1 MVDKLM
7 TGEVDAF
14 VCTDVTF
21 PNILNEAGY
30 QYNAVNPE
38 FPLMASDYYIA
49 FSKNTPVSVV
59 NEWQQALDAAKSD
72 GTYTAIQ
79 RKWFPE

>member
-7 TGEVDAF
+7 SGEVDAF

-21 PNILNEAGY
+21 PNILKEAGY
-30 QYNAVNPE
+30 QYDAVNPE

-49 FSKNTPVSVV
+49 FSKNTSESIV
-59 NEWQQALDAAKSD
+59 NQWQSALDAAKAD
-72 GTYTAIQ
+72 GTYVAIQ
-79 RKWFPE
+79 QKWFP